1 MATAF
6 KKPVTNAVYRIIFY
20 QLMIIAG
27 FTLILSTLKGMQSGL
42 SALAGGLA
50 YWLPTF
56 IFTRGVAACAG
67 ARVGARF
74 MVAFFGGE
82 AIKLVLSGVLF
93 LFAVNYFSMQ
103 IVYAVMGLVIAI
115 IAFWVASGAYLYQ
128 SGVKV

>member
-1 MATAF
+1 VATALT
-6 KKPVTNAVYRIIFY
+6 KPVTNAVYRIIFY

-27 FTLILSTLKGMQSGL
+27 FTLILFILKGMQSGL

-67 ARVGARF
+67 TRVGARF

-82 AIKLVLSGVLF
+82 AVKLVLSGALF
-93 LFAVNYFSMQ
+93 LFAVKYFPIQ
-103 IVYAVMGLVIAI
+103 VVYAVVGLVMAI
-115 IAFWVASGAYLYQ
+115 IAFWVASGVCLYQ
-128 SGVKV
+128 SGVKI